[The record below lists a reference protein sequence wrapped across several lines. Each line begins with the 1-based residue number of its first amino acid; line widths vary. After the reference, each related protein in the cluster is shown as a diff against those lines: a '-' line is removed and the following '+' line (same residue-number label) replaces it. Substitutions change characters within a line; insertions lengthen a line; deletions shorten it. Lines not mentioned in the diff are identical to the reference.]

1 MSLKASN
8 NYIFKKMA
16 VSHHGQLQRTN
27 SFDWNR
33 VMVHQY

>member
-1 MSLKASN
+1 
-8 NYIFKKMA
+8 MA